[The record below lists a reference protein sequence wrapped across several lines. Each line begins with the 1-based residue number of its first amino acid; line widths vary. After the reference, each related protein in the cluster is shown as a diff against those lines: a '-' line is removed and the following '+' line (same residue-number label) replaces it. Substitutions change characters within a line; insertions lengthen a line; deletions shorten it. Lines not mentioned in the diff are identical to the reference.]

1 MARTS
6 VSRIYLVIAAL
17 ILLLVVS
24 CGEEATLAPAPTT
37 AAVPVDQDAIVQQ
50 AVQAAVEAAAASQD
64 APDAASTQALVEQ
77 AVAAAVAQMP
87 ATESG
92 APVDQDAIVQQA
104 VQAAVAA
111 ATAAQPTPAAMPEP
125 ATAPAAMME
134 PTGHLFFSVAELAS
148 PSFVLKNQDYQ
159 NNKFLGTTT
168 HEMMFG
174 SDGQGARIPRLVND
188 LEVDATGLIYTF
200 HLQQGVQF
208 HKNWGEFTADDFL
221 FSVSGITE
229 EGTVH
234 GSSGDIRRIYLC
246 EGCELTK
253 LDRYTVQL
261 TRPTPTF
268 EIAWRSWHPDT
279 GLSFNS
285 KLQYDTL
292 GEERANFE
300 AVGTGP
306 WDLVDFKSGENR
318 HMEAVQDHWRQT
330 PQFAEMTWLDIA
342 EESTRLA
349 NFIVGR
355 LDTALFSAESVQA
368 IREDPPDD
376 TKFMTLSD
384 AFMIRIMPTGSQY
397 FTDYQ
402 PRLDGEVGNSLGSDA
417 GDCTPAYISCDRD
430 ESSEEWQQATKVRLA
445 LQHAID
451 RQKLIN
457 NIAFGEGQPVYLVTW
472 MGHEARMRQFG
483 LDKLV
488 YEYDVDK
495 AKQLLVE
502 AGYPG
507 GGFELDMCL
516 VVRPGLA
523 AEAIQAGQA
532 VAGMWAQ
539 IGVETNQINLPHS
552 AFHPTLL
559 ARTARCMYTRSDN
572 PQVEPIRY
580 WSTVFSANNPGY
592 NQGLEH
598 PTLQRII
605 TEAQAILDD
614 DERWAKQAEGAR
626 WFFDHALDMPLYTK
640 PQIFPLGPRLDEWE
654 VMPRVVD
661 WLNNWEYANH
671 R

>member
-1 MARTS
+1 MLAN
-6 VSRIYLVIAAL
+6 RIFFVLGAL
-17 ILLLVVS
+17 ILILVVA
-24 CGEEATLAPAPTT
+24 CGEAATPTT
-37 AAVPVDQDAIVQQ
+37 APVASPDATANQALVQEAVAAALAASATQQGASGEDVQKMIEDAVAASVEATAPEGASPDEIQAMVAS
-50 AVQAAVEAAAASQD
+50 AVQAATS
-64 APDAASTQALVEQ
+64 S
-77 AVAAAVAQMP
+77 M
-87 ATESG
+87 AT
-92 APVDQDAIVQQA
+92 
-104 VQAAVAA
+104 
-111 ATAAQPTPAAMPEP
+111 QPTPAAMPEP
-125 ATAPAAMME
+125 TVAPTGME

-174 SDGQGARIPRLVND
+174 SDGQGARIPRLVSD

-306 WDLVDFKSGENR
+306 WDLVDFKTGENR

-580 WSTVFSANNPGY
+580 WSTVFSAANPGY

>member
-1 MARTS
+1 MARAS
-6 VSRIYLVIAAL
+6 ARRIYLVIAAL

-50 AVQAAVEAAAASQD
+50 AVQAAVAAAAASQA

-87 ATESG
+87 AAESG

-111 ATAAQPTPAAMPEP
+111 ASAAQPTPAAMPEP
-125 ATAPAAMME
+125 ATPPTAMME
-134 PTGHLFFSVAELAS
+134 PTGHLFFSVAELGS
-148 PSFVLKNQDYQ
+148 PAFVLKNQDFQ

-174 SDGQGARIPRLVND
+174 SDPQGARIPRLVRD

-221 FSVSGITE
+221 FNISGIVE
-229 EGTVH
+229 QGTVH
-234 GSSGDIRRIYLC
+234 GSSGDIGRIYLC

-253 LDRYTVQL
+253 LDSHTVQL
-261 TRPTPTF
+261 TRPTATF
-268 EIAWRSWHPDT
+268 EIAWRSWHPET

-292 GEERANFE
+292 GEEAANFE

-318 HMEAVQDHWRQT
+318 HMEAVQNHWRQT

-355 LDTALFSAESVQA
+355 LDTALFSAESVQS
-368 IREDPPDD
+368 IRNDAPEGV
-376 TKFMTLSD
+376 KFMTLND

-402 PRLDGEVGNSLGSDA
+402 PRLDGEVGNPLGGDA
-417 GDCTPAYISCDRD
+417 GDCTPAYISCNGD
-430 ESSEEWQQATKVRLA
+430 ESSEEWEQAKKVRLA

-457 NIAFGEGQPVYLVTW
+457 NIAFGEGQPVYLLAW
-472 MGHEARMRQFG
+472 MGHDARMRQFG
-483 LDKLV
+483 LDQLE

-502 AGYPG
+502 AGYPE
-507 GGFELDMCL
+507 GGFEVDMCL

-539 IGVETNQINLPHS
+539 IGVDTNQINLPHS
-552 AFHPTLL
+552 AFRPTLV

-580 WSTVFSANNPGY
+580 WSTVFSAANPGY

-605 TEAQAILDD
+605 AEAQALLDD

-626 WFFDHALDMPLYTK
+626 WFFDNALDMPLYTK

>member
-1 MARTS
+1 MARISTH
-6 VSRIYLVIAAL
+6 RLFL
-17 ILLLVVS
+17 ILGALMLIFTLA
-24 CGEEATLAPAPTT
+24 CGEEAAPTAVPT
-37 AAVPVDQDAIVQQ
+37 AA
-50 AVQAAVEAAAASQD
+50 ST
-64 APDAASTQALVEQ
+64 PDAAANQALVQE
-77 AVAAAVAQMP
+77 AVAAALAASASQQG
-87 ATESG
+87 ASG
-92 APVDQDAIVQQA
+92 EDVQKMIED
-104 VQAAVAA
+104 AVAA
-111 ATAAQPTPAAMPEP
+111 SVQATAPEGASPDEIQAMVQSAIEAATSSTGAQPTPAAMPEP
-125 ATAPAAMME
+125 AVPPVGMME
-134 PTGHLFFSVAELAS
+134 PTGHLFFSVAELGS
-148 PSFVLKNQDYQ
+148 PAFVLKNQDFQ

-168 HEMMFG
+168 HEMMFA
-174 SDGQGARIPRLVND
+174 SDTAGARIPRLVQQ
-188 LEVDATGLIYTF
+188 LEVDPGGLIYTF

-221 FSVSGITE
+221 FNIDGLVQ

-234 GSSGDIRRIYLC
+234 GSSGDIQRIYLC
-246 EGCELTK
+246 EGCALTK
-253 LDRYTVQL
+253 LDDYTVQL
-261 TRPTPTF
+261 QRPTPTF
-268 EIAWRSWHPDT
+268 EIAWRSWQPDT

-300 AVGTGP
+300 AVGTGS
-306 WDLVDFKSGENR
+306 WDLVDFKSGEYR

-330 PQFAEMTWLDIA
+330 PNFAEMTWLDIA

-368 IREDPPDD
+368 IRSDPPDD
-376 TKFMTLSD
+376 VKFMTLSD

-397 FTDYQ
+397 FTDYE
-402 PRLDGEVGNSLGSDA
+402 PRLAGEVGNSLGGDA

-430 ESSEEWQQATKVRLA
+430 ESSDEWEKAKKVRLA
-445 LQHAID
+445 LQHSVD

-457 NIAFGEGQPVYLVTW
+457 NIAFGEGQPVYLLAW

-483 LDKLV
+483 LDELE

-507 GGFELDMCL
+507 GGFEVDMCL

-539 IGVETNQINLPHS
+539 IGVDTNQINLPHS
-552 AFHPTLL
+552 AFRPTLV

-580 WSTVFSANNPGY
+580 WSTVFSAANPGY

-605 TEAQAILDD
+605 AESQALLDD
-614 DERWAKQAEGAR
+614 DERWAKQAEGTR
-626 WFFDHALDMPLYTK
+626 WFFDNALDMPLYTK
-640 PQIFPLGPRLDEWE
+640 PQVFPLGPRLDEWGA
-654 VMPRVVD
+654 MPRVVD
-661 WLNNWEYANH
+661 WLNNWEYAEH

>member
-1 MARTS
+1 MARISTNRLFF
-6 VSRIYLVIAAL
+6 VLGAL
-17 ILLLVVS
+17 ILIFILA
-24 CGEEATLAPAPTT
+24 CGEEAAPTAVPT
-37 AAVPVDQDAIVQQ
+37 AASTPDAAANQALVQEAVAAALAASASQ
-50 AVQAAVEAAAASQD
+50 QGASGEDVQKMIEDAVAASVEATAPEGASPDEIQAMVASAVQAATS
-64 APDAASTQALVEQ
+64 S
-77 AVAAAVAQMP
+77 M
-87 ATESG
+87 AT
-92 APVDQDAIVQQA
+92 
-104 VQAAVAA
+104 
-111 ATAAQPTPAAMPEP
+111 QPTPAAMPEP
-125 ATAPAAMME
+125 TVAPTGME

-174 SDGQGARIPRLVND
+174 SDGQGARIPRLVSD

-306 WDLVDFKSGENR
+306 WDLVDFKTGENR

-580 WSTVFSANNPGY
+580 WSTVFSAANPGY

-661 WLNNWEYANH
+661 WLNNWEYAEH